1 MPAGKLVF
9 RPDVENGRGP
19 AAQPIEQLIAGY
31 RFELVASAEI
41 ARHHTRDFGAVALAD
56 AAKGSQ
62 QTYHH
67 LVAGE
72 TIVDVLAVATAF
84 DKRSTAKKLQMTGGI
99 GEGEA
104 RTGRQILHAA
114 LPLPEMFEQFEPM
127 RMGKRVSDLR
137 ETRKNLLFRPGV
149 A

>member
-31 RFELVASAEI
+31 RLELVASSEI
-41 ARHHTRDFGAVALAD
+41 DRHHARDFGAVALAY

-72 TIVDVLAVATAF
+72 TIIDALAVATAF
-84 DKRSTAKKLQMTGGI
+84 YKRGAAEKLQMAGRI

-104 RTGRQILHAA
+104 RPGRQILDATLA
-114 LPLPEMFEQFEPM
+114 LPEMLEQFEPV

-137 ETRKNLLFRPGV
+137 ETRKNLLFRPG

>member
-31 RFELVASAEI
+31 RLELVASSEI
-41 ARHHTRDFGAVALAD
+41 DRHHARDFGAVALAY

-72 TIVDVLAVATAF
+72 TIIDALAVATAF

-99 GEGEA
+99 SEREA
-104 RTGRQILHAA
+104 RTGRQILDAA
-114 LPLPEMFEQFEPM
+114 LALPEMFEQFEPM

-137 ETRKNLLFRPGV
+137 ETRKNLLFRPG